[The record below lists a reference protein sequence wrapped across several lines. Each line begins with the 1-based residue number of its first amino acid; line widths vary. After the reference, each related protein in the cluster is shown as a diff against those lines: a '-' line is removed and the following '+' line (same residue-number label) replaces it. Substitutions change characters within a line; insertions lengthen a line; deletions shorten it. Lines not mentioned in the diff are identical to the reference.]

1 MKFLEISLK
10 KKQGQEWQWNI
21 PQMIKRFFE
30 MLIFILI
37 LIFFFR
43 VNDMNKQK
51 PKCTM
56 LFYHVIQFYKSS

>member
-30 MLIFILI
+30 MLILILI
-37 LIFFFR
+37 LIFFFLGEWHEQTKTKMYYAFLSGHS
-43 VNDMNKQK
+43 V
-51 PKCTM
+51 
-56 LFYHVIQFYKSS
+56 L

>member
-30 MLIFILI
+30 MLI
-37 LIFFFR
+37 LIFFFFLG
-43 VNDMNKQK
+43 KWHEQK
-51 PKCTM
+51 KTKM
-56 LFYHVIQFYKSS
+56 YYAFLSGHSVL